1 MLLGQLGSCAPVVT
15 FCNGK
20 EVGIYAD
27 PKDVASFYQCLG
39 NVTVYSTCQNNLIF
53 DSGLAWCVSPPT
65 ALPPQSI
72 AATPPAPAE
81 TLQAPAAASQ
91 APAAATQ
98 APAATTQAP
107 AATTQAP
114 AATTQAPA
122 ATTQAPAA
130 TTQAPAATT
139 QAPAAASHTPVDLSG
154 SLFFCSGR
162 PNGFYEDPQDV
173 ASYYFCW
180 LEETSHITCT
190 QNLVFST
197 RIVACVHPMPVT
209 PPTIIVPTATT
220 RETPVLTSESLITTR
235 ENPITTMATPITTMA
250 TPITTRETPITTR
263 ETPITTRENP
273 TTRETPITTRE
284 TPITTRE
291 TPITTRETPVMT
303 SESLTTT
310 RTTPT
315 ATTVTPTTVKETPT
329 MTKKTI
335 TSTMKDPS
343 KTVQITTVSP
353 GPSDVD
359 PDFCLR
365 KETGHFQDPLDRSG
379 FYQCVFGQTFHLSCP
394 DQLVFNPGA
403 GMCDWP
409 ENVPIQG
416 TFNSTFCKEKVD
428 GNYAN
433 PINPSTFYQCSA
445 GMAHHVACQTSLV
458 YDEIANACV
467 WPYSTPTTALPQI
480 TGTTNGST
488 TRKPNIC
495 CGKDDGLYPNPKDE
509 SSFLQCAS
517 EITFYMSCP
526 TELVFNPLV
535 NVCDRPTNDSK

>member
-1 MLLGQLGSCAPVVT
+1 MGVLSSCSGSLVLMLLGQLGSCAPVVT

-139 QAPAAASHTPVDLSG
+139 QAPAAASHTPVDLS
-154 SLFFCSGR
+154 
-162 PNGFYEDPQDV
+162 
-173 ASYYFCW
+173 
-180 LEETSHITCT
+180 
-190 QNLVFST
+190 
-197 RIVACVHPMPVT
+197 
-209 PPTIIVPTATT
+209 
-220 RETPVLTSESLITTR
+220 
-235 ENPITTMATPITTMA
+235 
-250 TPITTRETPITTR
+250 
-263 ETPITTRENP
+263 
-273 TTRETPITTRE
+273 
-284 TPITTRE
+284 
-291 TPITTRETPVMT
+291 
-303 SESLTTT
+303 
-310 RTTPT
+310 
-315 ATTVTPTTVKETPT
+315 
-329 MTKKTI
+329 
-335 TSTMKDPS
+335 
-343 KTVQITTVSP
+343 